1 MRVGRWIGAGV
12 LALAL
17 GPGGPARA
25 EEPDA
30 STGELREM
38 VEDLQKQVAILRR
51 KLEVQEETAASKG
64 PSPIVGAGADGFYLR
79 SPDKAFELKLRGY
92 TQFDGR
98 YFSEEQGPYVDTWLF
113 RRLRPILEGTLGGVV
128 DFRIMPDFAG
138 SQLVVQDA
146 YVNLHYFPLANLQLG
161 KFKGPFGLERLQ
173 SATALTF
180 AERALPTNLV
190 PNRDLGVML
199 HGILGEGLFQ
209 YQLAFMNG
217 VVDGSSADVDNGNA
231 KDVMARVFAQPFQ
244 NRSEAWLAGLGVGF
258 AFDYGAQDTPG
269 PLPTYKTA
277 GQSNFFAYAAGVQSA
292 ENRVRFSPQLTYYW
306 GPFGLLGEY
315 VKSQTGVVLTG
326 RNKEFENQAW
336 QVAASYVLT
345 GESASYRGVLPSASF
360 SLEKGTWGA
369 FEVAA
374 RYNELRV
381 DPDVFATGFANPLT
395 QAQRARAWG
404 VGGNWYLNRWIK
416 LMLDYERTYFQGG
429 GGGTLA
435 DVDDRGDESVF
446 FFRTQLSF

>member
-1 MRVGRWIGAGV
+1 MRLGRWIGVAV

-17 GPGGPARA
+17 APGGPARA

-30 STGELREM
+30 STQELREM
-38 VEDLQKQVAILRR
+38 VEDLQKEVAILRR
-51 KLEVQEETAASKG
+51 KLDVQEETTAKQSSA
-64 PSPIVGAGADGFYLR
+64 PIVGAGADGFYLR
-79 SPDKAFELKLRGY
+79 SADKAFELKLRGY

-98 YFSEEQGPYVDTWLF
+98 YFKEEQGPYVDTWLF

-128 DFRIMPDFAG
+128 DFRIMPDFAN

-146 YVNLHYFPLANLQLG
+146 YVNLHYFQLANLQLG
-161 KFKGPFGLERLQ
+161 KYKAPFGLERLQ
-173 SATALTF
+173 SATALMF

-217 VVDGSSADVDNGNA
+217 VVDGGSADIDNGNA
-231 KDVMARVFAQPFQ
+231 KDVVARVFMHPFQ
-244 NRSEAWLAGLGVGF
+244 TLSEAWLSGFGVGF
-258 AFDYGAQDTPG
+258 AFDYGVENTPG

-277 GQSNFFAYAAGVQSA
+277 GQSNFFQYASGVQSA
-292 ENRVRFSPQLTYYW
+292 ENRVRFSPQLYYYW

-315 VKSQTGVVLTG
+315 VNSQTGVVFTG
-326 RNKEFENQAW
+326 RNKEFDNQAW

-345 GESASYRGVLPSASF
+345 GENASYRGVLPSQSF

-381 DPDVFATGFANPLT
+381 DPDIFATGFANPLT

-404 VGGNWYLNRWIK
+404 VGSNWYLNRWIK
-416 LMLDYERTYFQGG
+416 LMLDYEHTYFQGG
-429 GGGTLA
+429 GGGTLT
-435 DVDDRGDESVF
+435 DVHNRDDESVF

>member
-1 MRVGRWIGAGV
+1 VRARRWITGGMA
-12 LALAL
+12 ALAL
-17 GPGGPARA
+17 GAAGPSRPA
-25 EEPDA
+25 EPDPA
-30 STGELREM
+30 TQELRGM
-38 VEDLQKQVAILRR
+38 VEDLEKEVAILRR
-51 KLEVQEETAASKG
+51 KLEVQEETAASK
-64 PSPIVGAGADGFYLR
+64 SSAPIVGAGADGFYLR
-79 SPDKAFELKLRGY
+79 SPDRAYELRLRGY

-98 YFSEEQGPYVDTWLF
+98 YFSEESGPYVDTWLF
-113 RRLRPILEGTLGGVV
+113 RRVRPILEGTLGGVV
-128 DFRIMPDFAG
+128 DFKIMPDFAG
-138 SQLVVQDA
+138 SQLVLQDVYA
-146 YVNLHYFPLANLQLG
+146 NLRYFPNANLQLG
-161 KFKGPFGLERLQ
+161 KFKAPFGLERLQ

-199 HGILGEGLFQ
+199 HGVLGEGLLQ
-209 YQLAFMNG
+209 YQLAYMNG
-217 VVDGSSADVDNGNA
+217 VVDGGSADVDNGNA
-231 KDVMARVFAQPFQ
+231 KDVVARVFSQPFL
-244 NRSEAWLAGLGVGF
+244 NRSEAWLSGLSLGV
-258 AFDYGAQDTPG
+258 AFNYGSQNTPG

-277 GQSNFFAYAAGVQSA
+277 GQSTFFAYATGVQSA
-292 ENRVRFSPQLTYYW
+292 ENRVRFSPQLTWYW

-315 VKSQTGVVLTG
+315 VNSQTGVVLGG
-326 RNKEFENQAW
+326 RNKEYDNQAW

-345 GESASYRGVLPSASF
+345 GETASFKGVLPTASF

-381 DPDVFATGFANPLT
+381 DPDIFATGFANPLT

-435 DVDDRGDESVF
+435 DVGDRGDEGVF